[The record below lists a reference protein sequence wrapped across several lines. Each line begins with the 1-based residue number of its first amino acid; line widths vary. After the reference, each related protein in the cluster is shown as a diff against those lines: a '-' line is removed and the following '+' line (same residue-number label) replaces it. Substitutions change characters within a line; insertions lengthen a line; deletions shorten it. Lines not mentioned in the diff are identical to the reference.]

1 MVKKTVFQGVTLAAC
16 FLAAWL
22 AFSQFD
28 FMKLFN
34 AENAGDRTEHKLGKV
49 FWESIER
56 GEEVVTN
63 DSINDGVRKL
73 LDRIAERNGIEKDSI
88 KLHIISK
95 DEVNAFAMPG
105 NHMVVYTGLITESKN
120 EAELAGVLGH
130 ELAHLEKN
138 HVMKKLA
145 KEIGLAV
152 LLQMATG
159 GQGSEMVGESV
170 RMLSSSAYDRKLES
184 EADMASVD
192 YLFEAGIDPR
202 PFADFLYRM
211 AQGADVPQAA
221 YWISTHPESEA
232 RAKAVLRYAAG
243 KKFNREEVLTGE
255 EWKSIQQ
262 IAAE

>member
-1 MVKKTVFQGVTLAAC
+1 MVKKAVFQGSALAAF
-16 FLAAWL
+16 FLGAGV
-22 AFSQFD
+22 AFSQVD
-28 FMKLFN
+28 FLKLFN
-34 AENAGDRTEHKLGKV
+34 GDNAGDRSEYKLGKI
-49 FWESIER
+49 FWESIEE
-56 GEEVVTN
+56 EEVVTN
-63 DSINDGVRKL
+63 DSVNSGVRKL
-73 LDRIAERNGIEKDSI
+73 LDRIAEKNGIEKDSI
-88 KLHIISK
+88 KLHIIRK

-120 EAELAGVLGH
+120 EAELCGVLGH

-184 EADMASVD
+184 EADRASVE
-192 YLFEAGIDPR
+192 YLVRAGIDPS

-211 AQGADVPQAA
+211 AQGADVPNAV
-221 YWISTHPESEA
+221 YWVSTHPESAE
-232 RAKAVLRYAAG
+232 RAKAVLKFASG
-243 KKFNREEVLTGE
+243 KKVVKKQVLT
-255 EWKSIQQ
+255 
-262 IAAE
+262 AAEWEAIQRILAE

>member
-1 MVKKTVFQGVTLAAC
+1 MVKKTLFQGLVLGGC
-16 FLAAWL
+16 FLGAWL
-22 AFSQFD
+22 AFSQVD

-34 AENAGDRTEHKLGKV
+34 AERAGDRTEYKLGKI

-56 GEEVVTN
+56 QEEVVTN
-63 DSINDGVRKL
+63 DSVNDGVRKI
-73 LDRIAERNGIEKDSI
+73 LDRIAEENGVEKDSI
-88 KLHIISK
+88 KLHIVSK

-120 EAELAGVLGH
+120 EAELAGVIGH

-145 KEIGLAV
+145 KEVGLAL

-170 RMLSSSAYDRKLES
+170 RMLSSSAYDRKLER
-184 EADMASVD
+184 EADMSSVD
-192 YLFEAGIDPR
+192 YLLKAGIDPR

-211 AQGADVPQAA
+211 AQGADVPSAV
-221 YWISTHPESEA
+221 YWVSTHPESAE
-232 RAKAVLRYAAG
+232 RAKAVLRYASG
-243 KKFNREEVLTGE
+243 KKFTKKEVLQPS
-255 EWKSIQQ
+255 EWKAIQK
-262 IAAE
+262 ISAE